1 MVAFHF
7 PPLAGSSGVQ
17 RTMRFA
23 QSLPEFGWEPLV
35 LTAHPRAY
43 EQVAADLEKEIA
55 PTLVVRRAQAWDSAR
70 HFAVRGRY
78 PRLLACPD
86 RWISWKFDA
95 VRSGMA
101 MIDQLRPAALWSTYP
116 IATAHVIGAEL
127 ARRSGL
133 PWIADFRDPMAQEG
147 YPSDPRVHRA
157 FVAIE
162 QATASCA
169 AAWTFTSPSAART
182 YAGRYP
188 QAASRMHVIEN
199 GYDESSFAGVD
210 GNARPALNEGA
221 LTLLHSGIVYPS
233 ERDPSQLF
241 AALGLLRQRSP
252 ALLQRLRLRFRGAVH
267 EDLLRRLASE
277 QGLTNQV
284 EILPP
289 IAYRDALDEMLR
301 ADALLVLQASNCN
314 EQIPAK
320 LYEYLRCG
328 RPIVGLTDP
337 AGDTAAALAGAGVNL
352 MAPLDSA
359 QGIATLLEQLLSGSM
374 AVALP
379 TSAAVEAASRRGRT
393 ASFATLLDAVAG

>member
-1 MVAFHF
+1 MKRLLMVAFHF

-267 EDLLRRLASE
+267 EDLLRR
-277 QGLTNQV
+277 Q
-284 EILPP
+284 
-289 IAYRDALDEMLR
+289 
-301 ADALLVLQASNCN
+301 
-314 EQIPAK
+314 
-320 LYEYLRCG
+320 
-328 RPIVGLTDP
+328 
-337 AGDTAAALAGAGVNL
+337 
-352 MAPLDSA
+352 
-359 QGIATLLEQLLSGSM
+359 TLLSI
-374 AVALP
+374 
-379 TSAAVEAASRRGRT
+379 
-393 ASFATLLDAVAG
+393 